1 MRTRQ
6 VIGILLI
13 VIGLISLVWG
23 GISWT
28 HQETVLDI
36 GPIEA
41 TRSERE
47 TVGSGVGV
55 SDAFGSFTAPGS
67 NILMF
72 KTSWWLPV
80 R

>member
-47 TVGSGVGV
+47 TVPLPPLIGGQLLAGGV
-55 SDAFGSFTAPGS
+55 AL
-67 NILMF
+67 LM
-72 KTSWWLPV
+72 V
-80 R
+80 RGRQRA

>member
-47 TVGSGVGV
+47 TVPLPPLIGGLLLAGGV
-55 SDAFGSFTAPGS
+55 AL
-67 NILMF
+67 LM
-72 KTSWWLPV
+72 V
-80 R
+80 RGRQRA

>member
-41 TRSERE
+41 TRSERV
-47 TVGSGVGV
+47 TVPLPPLIGGLLLAGGV
-55 SDAFGSFTAPGS
+55 AL
-67 NILMF
+67 LM
-72 KTSWWLPV
+72 V
-80 R
+80 RGRQRA